1 MCLDLAT
8 RALGSLVQ
16 TLFFLLGVQPGLR
29 RDDLSIFAPLVRD
42 FGERILDDP
51 ILHLP
56 GIRLL
61 FQVLLYYVVLF
72 LEALTYIW

>member
-1 MCLDLAT
+1 YEDWAT

-42 FGERILDDP
+42 FGERILGQ
-51 ILHLP
+51 LKGSGRNSSRTLS
-56 GIRLL
+56 
-61 FQVLLYYVVLF
+61 
-72 LEALTYIW
+72 